1 MRIAEQIP
9 HATFRIVIYVTDKHF
24 MVELEAGP
32 MRQSYRYAKE
42 VYPSVES
49 VKATLT
55 NEWLDKVHD
64 HFNAMYGDWKGLAL
78 KS

>member
-1 MRIAEQIP
+1 
-9 HATFRIVIYVTDKHF
+9 

-78 KS
+78 KGAQ